1 VLWGA
6 VLRKDW
12 LLHFPGLRLSLS
24 TSFRLV
30 CELPCELGRG
40 CVLARGACRALHGCT
55 QLLKPSGR
63 SYWAFPRCDP
73 SHPMCLCTD
82 PLARAGEH
90 LALLCVLR
98 VFPRHLLNLDV
109 ASASAAVKAC
119 CLMAAGCGVR
129 RLCRVIFELFRR
141 PDGEW
146 ATISAMS
153 SVLDRQ
159 EVVKRRLCARL
170 PRG

>member
-1 VLWGA
+1 
-6 VLRKDW
+6 
-12 LLHFPGLRLSLS
+12 
-24 TSFRLV
+24 
-30 CELPCELGRG
+30 
-40 CVLARGACRALHGCT
+40 
-55 QLLKPSGR
+55 
-63 SYWAFPRCDP
+63 
-73 SHPMCLCTD
+73 MCLCTD

-146 ATISAMS
+146 ATVSAMS